1 MPNYCWNHV
10 TIKGNTKQINKIYK
24 KLRKYKDCNYF
35 TAFGDFVLDKGKIDD
50 DYEAIKDR
58 YGDNF
63 DTIYVYGTKWWDFEE
78 NGIMEKLSH
87 VKDSVIT
94 VSGDS
99 AWSPPVKLIKEIC
112 KYYKV
117 SATMEYEEPG
127 CDFGGET
134 IIDEQGIT
142 EENDYEYGEWKY
154 RQDHVDYIYEEL
166 RYNYEGNIDE
176 LDDDIKEGRFH
187 FMNKERIQQLID
199 IVKED
204 AQELEKT
211 E

>member
-10 TIKGNTKQINKIYK
+10 TIEGNTKQIDKIYK
-24 KLRKYKDCNYF
+24 KLRKYKICNYF

-63 DTIYVYGTKWWDFEE
+63 DTIYVYGTKWWDI
-78 NGIMEKLSH
+78 NDCGGIEKFSH

-99 AWSPPVKLIKEIC
+99 AWSPPVKLIEEIC

-127 CDFGGET
+127 CDFGGE
-134 IIDEQGIT
+134 IFIDKTGIVKD
-142 EENDYEYGEWKY
+142 NCYEYGEW
-154 RQDHVDYIYEEL
+154 IY
-166 RYNYEGNIDE
+166 NQN
-176 LDDDIKEGRFH
+176 
-187 FMNKERIQQLID
+187 
-199 IVKED
+199 
-204 AQELEKT
+204 
-211 E
+211 